1 MPSSK
6 TTRKRAA
13 HREFQKKLAA
23 EREAA
28 DRARPVGEV
37 KTFTTKKNHR
47 GSRSKTT
54 HHYQQ
59 WDGTTWKNIS
69 KEEYEARIK
78 PKKDPIATDKPV
90 VNESQITKPPIP
102 PTPPAKK
109 LPKPLRYPYEATN
122 NTQDYIQFSVH
133 DYQRG
138 GLTGGPLKTESL
150 GTITLPVPSQISD
163 SNSAN
168 FGSGTM
174 NTFQQQGLGIARG
187 IMDGNFTGVGDQVKN
202 LVGDVVGSDLAK
214 QYFALQAVNSIG
226 GNLTLDQLLAR
237 STGNI
242 INPNMELLFS
252 GPSLRQF
259 KFSFKFTP
267 RFQKEGDE
275 VRMIIKAFKKNMS
288 PKGGSG
294 MFLKTPNIFQI
305 KYLGNGGNDHRF
317 LNKFKLCALTS
328 MNVNYSADGVHATYH
343 DETPVSMTMDL
354 SFQELT
360 PVYNEDYDYEAI
372 GGVGY

>member
-6 TTRKRAA
+6 TIRKRAA
-13 HREFQKKLAA
+13 NREFQKKLAA

-37 KTFTTKKNHR
+37 KTFTTKKNQR
-47 GSRSKTT
+47 GSRTKITN
-54 HHYQQ
+54 HYQQ
-59 WDGTTWKNIS
+59 WDGKTWKNIS
-69 KEEYEARIK
+69 KEEYDAKIK
-78 PKKDPIATDKPV
+78 PKKEPISTNKPV

-102 PTPPAKK
+102 PIPPSKK
-109 LPKPLRYPYEATN
+109 LPKSLRYPYEATN

-133 DYQRG
+133 NYQRG
-138 GLTGGPLKTESL
+138 GLTGGPLRTESL

-174 NTFQQQGLGIARG
+174 NTFQQQGLEGTMQL
-187 IMDGNFTGVGDQVKN
+187 MDGDFTGAGQTLNNLIGDAVG
-202 LVGDVVGSDLAK
+202 GGLAK
-214 QYFALQAVNSIG
+214 QFMALQAVNSIG
-226 GNLTLDQLLAR
+226 GNITLDQLLAR
-237 STGNI
+237 NTGNI

-267 RFQKEGDE
+267 RFEQEGDE

-288 PKGGSG
+288 PKGGG
-294 MFLKTPNIFQI
+294 VFLRTPNIFQI

-360 PVYNEDYDYEAI
+360 PVYNEDYDYESK

>member
-1 MPSSK
+1 MPSNETVRRRSAA
-6 TTRKRAA
+6 RKKAEEAA
-13 HREFQKKLAA
+13 KA
-23 EREAA
+23 REAA

-37 KTFTTKKNHR
+37 KTFTTKKNLR

-54 HHYQQ
+54 NHYQQ

-69 KEEYEARIK
+69 KEEYENKIK
-78 PKKDPIATDKPV
+78 PKKDPITTNKPV
-90 VNESQITKPPIP
+90 VNENQITLPPIP

-109 LPKPLRYPYEATN
+109 LPKSLRYPYEATN

-133 DYQRG
+133 SYQRG
-138 GLTGGPLKTESL
+138 GLTGGPLRTESL

-174 NTFQQQGLGIARG
+174 NKFQQQGLEGTMQL
-187 IMDGNFTGVGDQVKN
+187 MDGNFTGAGQTLNDLIGNAVG
-202 LVGDVVGSDLAK
+202 GGLAK
-214 QYFALQAVNSIG
+214 QFMALQAVNSLG
-226 GNLTLDQLLAR
+226 GNISLDQLLAR
-237 STGNI
+237 NTGNI
-242 INPNMELLFS
+242 LNPNMELLFS

-267 RFQKEGDE
+267 RFEKEGDE

-288 PKGGSG
+288 PKGGG
-294 MFLKTPNIFQI
+294 VFLRTPNIFQI

-360 PVYNEDYDYEAI
+360 PVYNEDYDYESK

>member
-1 MPSSK
+1 MPSNATIK
-6 TTRKRAA
+6 RRAA
-13 HREFQKKLAA
+13 ARKKAEEAA
-23 EREAA
+23 KAREAA

-37 KTFTTKKNHR
+37 KTFTTKKNQR
-47 GSRSKTT
+47 GSRTKTT
-54 HHYQQ
+54 NHYQQ
-59 WDGTTWKNIS
+59 WYGKTWKNIS
-69 KEEYEARIK
+69 KEEYDAKIK
-78 PKKDPIATDKPV
+78 PKKEPISTNKPV

-102 PTPPAKK
+102 PIPPSKK

-133 DYQRG
+133 NYQRG
-138 GLTGGPLKTESL
+138 GLTGGPLRTESL

-174 NTFQQQGLGIARG
+174 NTFQQQGLQGTMQL
-187 IMDGNFTGVGDQVKN
+187 MDGDFTGAGQTLNNLIGDAVG
-202 LVGDVVGSDLAK
+202 GGLAK
-214 QYFALQAVNSIG
+214 QFMALQAVNSTG
-226 GNLTLDQLLAR
+226 GNITLDQLLAR
-237 STGNI
+237 NTGNI

-267 RFQKEGDE
+267 RFEQEGNE

-288 PKGGSG
+288 PKGGG
-294 MFLKTPNIFQI
+294 VFLRTPNIFQI

-360 PVYNEDYDYEAI
+360 PVYNEDYDYESK